1 LPPLLSAEPFACPD
15 PLAERRYAYAQ
26 AAAAD
31 GDWRAA
37 AEVFAQAL
45 ELAPGWAPAWLAL
58 GEALEKLGDDKAA
71 AAAYREALEADRKD
85 RLGAGPRLA
94 RLEGRAI
101 AALPPAYIARLFD
114 DYAPRFERHLRESL
128 DYRGPE
134 LILEALDAVAPSRRF
149 ALALDLGCGSG
160 LAGRALRGRVDR
172 LVGVD
177 LSAAMIAQARAAG
190 VYDELAVGD
199 LGEFLGARTSGGA
212 DLIVAADTLVYLGDL
227 RPVVAAVATALRR
240 GGLFAF
246 TVEAGEAAFAL
257 GESLRFRHSDAH
269 LRQAPAE
276 AGLVVDLFAPA
287 STRREAGVEAP
298 GRIIVLSLP

>member
-1 LPPLLSAEPFACPD
+1 MPPLLSVDPFTCPD

-37 AEVFAQAL
+37 AEVLAQAL
-45 ELAPGWAPAWLAL
+45 ERAPGWAPAWFAL
-58 GEALEKLGDDKAA
+58 GEALEKLGDEKAA
-71 AAAYREALEADRKD
+71 AAAYRKALEADRND

-94 RLEGRAI
+94 RLEGHAI

-114 DYAPRFERHLRESL
+114 DYAPRFERHLRENL

-134 LILEALDAVAPSRRF
+134 LILEALDAVAPGRRF
-149 ALALDLGCGSG
+149 AVALDLGCGSG
-160 LAGRALRGRVDR
+160 LAGRALRSRVDR

-190 VYDELAVGD
+190 VYDELSIGD
-199 LGEFLGARTSGGA
+199 LGEFLGARAQGGA

-240 GGLFAF
+240 SGLFAF
-246 TVEAGEAAFAL
+246 TVEAGETAFAL
-257 GESLRFRHSDAH
+257 GETLRFRHSDAH
-269 LRQAPAE
+269 ISEAAAL
-276 AGLVVDLFAPA
+276 AGLRITCLA
-287 STRREAGVEAP
+287 SAATRREARRETV
-298 GRIIVLSLP
+298 GRIIVFKK

>member
-1 LPPLLSAEPFACPD
+1 MPPLLSVDPFTCPD

-31 GDWRAA
+31 GDWRVA
-37 AEVFAQAL
+37 AEVLAQAL
-45 ELAPGWAPAWLAL
+45 ERAPGWAPAWFAL
-58 GEALEKLGDDKAA
+58 GEALEKLGDEKAA
-71 AAAYREALEADRKD
+71 AAAYRKALEADRND

-94 RLEGRAI
+94 RLEGQAI

-114 DYAPRFERHLRESL
+114 DYAPRFERHLRENL

-134 LILEALDAVAPSRRF
+134 LILEALDAVAPARRF
-149 ALALDLGCGSG
+149 AVALDLGCGSG
-160 LAGRALRGRVDR
+160 LAGRALRSRVDR

-190 VYDELAVGD
+190 VYDELSIGD
-199 LGEFLGARTSGGA
+199 LGEFLGARAQGGA

-269 LRQAPAE
+269 LREAAAE
-276 AGLVVDLFAPA
+276 AGLTIARLAPVA
-287 STRREAGVEAP
+287 TRREGGKEAAGRVA
-298 GRIIVLSLP
+298 VFQK